1 MQVPRVVARGTG
13 GVLSAALLT
22 ACAADPSVGDPDA
35 DDVVAV
41 TLGGADAAW
50 DDGFSVVST
59 VRELPG
65 GRVLVADP
73 LSQIV
78 VALDFDAVVAD
89 TIGGLGSGPAEYRQ
103 PDAVWPLP
111 EGRTLLVDLGNGRL
125 TVLSP
130 DLEFGNTR
138 LFATVDPGEG
148 TVLRAIPHAVDG
160 AGRVYF
166 GGLRG
171 SATSPDS
178 MTILRLDLDT
188 DAVDSVGVFK
198 RAAIAMEF
206 SDGGV
211 RTRPVPLSPTDAWG
225 VAVDGRVVVA
235 RAGDYT
241 VEWIATDG
249 TVTSGAPVPYT
260 RRRIGQAE
268 RMAWRDL
275 QAETGGGLTVRDER
289 VNGETRRTVLRPGSR
304 EDEAELDS
312 YEWPAFLP
320 PFSDRPI
327 QVDGTGRAWVRRH
340 READGTLQYDIFDGT
355 GAVVFKVVLDSQRRV
370 VGFGDG
376 TLYAVRMDEHG
387 LQYLER
393 YGLP

>member
-1 MQVPRVVARGTG
+1 MQLPIIVASGTG

-22 ACAADPSVGDPDA
+22 ACVGDPSTGDRDA
-35 DDVVAV
+35 GDVGAV
-41 TLGGADAAW
+41 PLAEALAAW
-50 DDGFSVVST
+50 DEGFSVVST
-59 VRELPG
+59 VRELPE

-78 VALDFDAVVAD
+78 VALDMDAGVAD
-89 TIGGLGSGPAEYRQ
+89 TIGAVGSGPAEYRQ

-130 DLEFGNTR
+130 DLAFGDTR
-138 LFATVDPGEG
+138 PFATVDPSDG

-171 SATSPDS
+171 SASSPDS
-178 MTILRLDLDT
+178 MSILRLDLDT

-198 RAAIAMEF
+198 RARITIEF
-206 SDGGV
+206 SDRGV

-225 VAVDGRVVVA
+225 VAADGRVVVA
-235 RAGDYT
+235 RAGDYR
-241 VEWIATDG
+241 VEWIAADG

-260 RRRIGQAE
+260 RRRIGRAE
-268 RMAWRDL
+268 KMAWRDS

-289 VNGETRRTVLRPGSR
+289 VNGVIRRTVLRPGSR
-304 EDEAELDS
+304 EGEAELDS

-327 QVDGTGRAWVRRH
+327 LVDGTGRAWVRHH
-340 READGTLQYDIFDGT
+340 REANGTLQYDLFDGI
-355 GAVVFKVVLDSQRRV
+355 GAVVLKVALGSQRRV
-370 VGFGDG
+370 VGFGEG
-376 TLYAVRMDEHG
+376 MLYAVRMDGHG

-393 YGLP
+393 YALP

>member
-1 MQVPRVVARGTG
+1 MQALTIVKKSAV

-22 ACAADPSVGDPDA
+22 ACAGDPTTGDRS
-35 DDVVAV
+35 VEEVAAV
-41 TLGGADAAW
+41 PLGEADAAW
-50 DDGFSVVST
+50 DEGFSVVST

-65 GRVLVADP
+65 GGVLVADP

-78 VALDFDAVVAD
+78 VALDLDAGVAD
-89 TIGGLGSGPAEYRQ
+89 TIGGVGSGPAEYRQ
-103 PDAVWPLP
+103 PDTVWPLP

-130 DLEFGNTR
+130 DLEFGDTR
-138 LFATVDPGEG
+138 LFATVDPREG
-148 TVLRAIPHAVDG
+148 TALRAIPHAVDG

-171 SATSPDS
+171 SAASPDS
-178 MTILRLDLDT
+178 MSILRLDLDA
-188 DAVDSVGVFK
+188 DAVDSIGAFK
-198 RAAIAMEF
+198 RASITIEF
-206 SDGGV
+206 SGQGV

-225 VAVDGRVVVA
+225 VAADGRVVVA
-235 RAGDYT
+235 RVGDYR
-241 VEWIATDG
+241 VEWIAADG
-249 TVTSGAPVPYT
+249 TVTSGTPVPYT
-260 RRRIGQAE
+260 RRRIGRAE
-268 RMAWRDL
+268 KTAWRDS

-289 VNGETRRTVLRPGSR
+289 VNDEIRTTVVRPGSL

-320 PFSDRPI
+320 PFHDGRI
-327 QVDGTGRAWVRRH
+327 LVDGMGRAWVRRH
-340 READGTLQYDIFDGT
+340 READGTLQYDLFDDS
-355 GAVVFKVVLDSQRRV
+355 GAVVLKVELDSQRRV

-376 TLYAVRMDEHG
+376 TLYAVRMDDQG

-393 YGLP
+393 YALP